1 MQRYLYL
8 ESSTWRTLICITKKP
23 GLNYNSRCKLLKTLF
38 CCLFFFLERILYDK
52 LHSTLI
58 ELQTY
63 HKLYPSNLNS
73 LESVSKLLYTCA
85 VTRRL
90 TPAKAWSKGA
100 PSDLLPTTKI

>member
-1 MQRYLYL
+1 MRRYL
-8 ESSTWRTLICITKKP
+8 ESAAWRTLICITKKP
-23 GLNYNSRCKLLKTLF
+23 GLNYNSRCKLLNTLF
-38 CCLFFFLERILYDK
+38 CCLFIFFLEGILYDK

-73 LESVSKLLYTCA
+73 LESVSKLLYTYA

-90 TPAKAWSKGA
+90 TLAKA
-100 PSDLLPTTKI
+100 